1 MSLRK
6 YTSVFLAA
14 VFFLSS
20 CGCDQ
25 QDESE
30 TTSPERTSEALAEPI
45 SDFTGIPDLENTTGI
60 SSLNNKEC
68 MYQPFCYDGERI
80 YFANPRDGQF
90 LYSYDGE
97 RLTRLAEM
105 PVYGL
110 NYCDNAVYF
119 LSNGGTVDPQDRT
132 TVGGYLYRYD
142 LSENKTD
149 KLSDFLMEALSV
161 NAEGIFYQNPD
172 ENGLMTVYRFDQS
185 AGLNAPLYHSFS
197 IQSYN
202 GYHLYNV
209 SGEEKTD
216 FFLSNDK
223 DSFRLPIE
231 GIPRYDCIVNGKY
244 YYRPQG
250 AHSLI
255 RIDLSTGEQSQMSPA
270 DGRVHDYTVFHGTE
284 YLLLDGELA
293 SYDNGKLEY
302 LNCDGQYQYLFS
314 GLHALYALK
323 GGYGN
328 GGMEY
333 DLVELAIDG
342 TDVHSKNITSPAA

>member
-1 MSLRK
+1 MLPRK
-6 YTSVFLAA
+6 YTLVFLAA
-14 VFFLSS
+14 VFFLLS
-20 CGCDQ
+20 CGCNQ
-25 QDESE
+25 QDVSE
-30 TTSPERTSEALAEPI
+30 TTLSDTSPDALAEPI

-68 MYQPFCYDGERI
+68 MYQPFCYDEERI
-80 YFANPRDGQF
+80 YFANPRDDQF

-97 RLTRLAEM
+97 YLTRLAEM

-119 LSNGGTVDPQDRT
+119 LSNGGRVDPQDRT

-142 LSENKTD
+142 LTENKTE

-185 AGLNAPLYHSFS
+185 ADLNAPLYHSFS

-209 SGEEKTD
+209 PGEEKID
-216 FFLSNDK
+216 FFLSNDE
-223 DSFRLPIE
+223 DSFQLPIE

-250 AHSLI
+250 VNSLI
-255 RIDLSTGEQSQMSPA
+255 LIDLSTGEQSQISPE
-270 DGRVHDYTVFHGTE
+270 DGSIHDYTFFDGTE

-302 LNCDGQYQYLFS
+302 LNGDGQYQYIFS
-314 GLHALYALK
+314 GINALYALK
-323 GGYGN
+323 YGYGN
-328 GGMEY
+328 GDMEY
-333 DLVELAIDG
+333 DFVELTIDG
-342 TDVHSKNITSPAA
+342 NDVHSKNITSPAA

>member
-1 MSLRK
+1 MKRF
-6 YTSVFLAA
+6 VFVLALCA
-14 VFFLSS
+14 FMGLTGCVSKTNLSDIS
-20 CGCDQ
+20 SDVL
-25 QDESE
+25 
-30 TTSPERTSEALAEPI
+30 TEPN
-45 SDFTGIPDLENTTGI
+45 SDFTGIPNLKNTTGI

-68 MYQPFCYDGERI
+68 MYQPFCCDEERI
-80 YFANPRDGQF
+80 YFANPRDDQF

-119 LSNGGTVDPQDRT
+119 LSNGGMIDPQDRT

-142 LSENKTD
+142 RSENKTD

-161 NAEGIFYQNPD
+161 NSEGILYQNTD
-172 ENGLMTVYRFDQS
+172 ENGLTAVYKFDPS
-185 AGLNAPLYHSFS
+185 ADLNAPLYHSFS

-209 SGEEKTD
+209 AGEEKID
-216 FFLSNDK
+216 FFLSNDE
-223 DSFRLPIE
+223 DCFRLPIE

-250 AHSLI
+250 VHSLI
-255 RIDLSTGEQSQMSPA
+255 RIDLSNGEQSQISPA
-270 DGRVHDYTVFHGTE
+270 DGRIYDYTVFQGTE
-284 YLLLDGELA
+284 YLLLDGKLT

-302 LNCDGQYQYLFS
+302 LNGDGQYQYIFS
-314 GLHALYALK
+314 GFDALYALK
-323 GGYGN
+323 YERGN

-333 DLVELAIDG
+333 DFVELMIDG
-342 TDVHSKNITSPAA
+342 NDVYSKNITSPVV